1 MIRIY
6 HHKEVSPQYTTELH
20 THNEH
25 ELYFLLGGQRRYF
38 IRHSIYDLTPGN
50 LILIPKGVLHKT
62 VSKNSQGYDRFVL
75 FFSDEDVRSLS
86 GEKGYEYL
94 LEMGC
99 VQLPADTVQTITR
112 QLKQMQQEFTSQSHL
127 HTVYLEAQLQLI
139 LLTVLRRGTQQPKCM
154 ENTAEKIQKVA
165 QYMNQN
171 FHLPITLHDAAQ
183 MACLEDTYFSK
194 QFKAL
199 TGFGFLDYLTQ
210 LRLQEAQR
218 LLRTTSLSL
227 SDISEMCGFSGSNY
241 FGDVFRRYTGRSPN
255 AYRKEAAN
263 PDSTP

>member
-6 HHKEVSPQYTTELH
+6 HHKEVSPRYTTELH
-20 THNEH
+20 THSEH

-38 IRHSIYDLTPGN
+38 IRHSIYDLSPGN

-62 VSKNSQGYDRFVL
+62 ISKSSQGYDRFVL
-75 FFSDEDVRSLS
+75 FFSDEDVPSLS
-86 GEKGYEYL
+86 HMTGENAYGKL
-94 LEMGC
+94 MEMGC

-112 QLKQMQQEFTSQSHL
+112 QLKQMQQEFSAQSNL
-127 HTVYLEAQLQLI
+127 SPLYLEAQLQLI
-139 LLTVLRRGTQQPKCM
+139 LLTVLRCGTQQPKCT
-154 ENTAEKIQKVA
+154 ENTAEKIQNVA
-165 QYMNQN
+165 QYMNRN
-171 FHLPITLHDAAQ
+171 FHLPITLHEGAQ

-218 LLRTTSLSL
+218 LLRATSLSL
-227 SDISEMCGFSGSNY
+227 GDIAELCGFSGSNY
-241 FGDVFRRYTGRSPN
+241 FGDVFRRYVGLSPS
-255 AYRKEAAN
+255 AYRKQ
-263 PDSTP
+263 S

>member
-20 THNEH
+20 SHQEH

-38 IRHSIYDLTPGN
+38 IRHTIYDLSPGN
-50 LILIPKGVLHKT
+50 LILIPKDALHKT
-62 VSKNSQGYDRFVL
+62 VSNSNLGYDRFVL
-75 FFSDEDVRSLS
+75 FFSDEDLRPLS
-86 GEKGYEYL
+86 NALGPEAYEAL
-94 LEMGC
+94 LEIGC
-99 VQLPADTVQTITR
+99 VQLPPDAVQRITL
-112 QLKQMQQEFTSQSHL
+112 QLKQMQQEFTAQPGLYS
-127 HTVYLEAQLQLI
+127 VFLEAQLHLI
-139 LLTVLRRGTQQPKCM
+139 LLTVLRCGTPQPKCA

-165 QYMNQN
+165 RYIGQN
-171 FHLPITLHDAAQ
+171 FHLPITLHDGAQ

-210 LRLQEAQR
+210 IRLQEAQR

-227 SDISEMCGFSGSNY
+227 GDISEMCGFSGSNY
-241 FGDVFRRYTGRSPN
+241 FGDVFRRYTGHSPS
-255 AYRKEAAN
+255 AYRKGQ
-263 PDSTP
+263 

>member
-20 THNEH
+20 THQEH

-38 IRHSIYDLTPGN
+38 IRHSIYDLAPGN
-50 LILIPKGVLHKT
+50 LILIPKGALHKT
-62 VSKNSQGYDRFVL
+62 VSKNNQGYDRFVL
-75 FFSDEDVRSLS
+75 FFSDEDVHSLS
-86 GEKGYEYL
+86 DKLGEKAYGEL

-99 VQLPADTVQTITR
+99 IQLPADIVQKITH
-112 QLKQMQQEFTSQSHL
+112 QLKQMQQEFSTQPNL
-127 HTVYLEAQLQLI
+127 YPVYLEMQLQLI
-139 LLTVLRRGTQQPKCM
+139 LLTVLRCGTQQPKCT

-171 FHLPITLHDAAQ
+171 FHLAITLHDAAQ

-194 QFKAL
+194 QFKSL

-210 LRLQEAQR
+210 IRLQEAQR

-227 SDISEMCGFSGSNY
+227 NDISELCGFSGSNY
-241 FGDVFRRYTGRSPN
+241 FGDVFRRYVGLSPST
-255 AYRKEAAN
+255 YRKQE
-263 PDSTP
+263 TK

>member
-6 HHKEVSPQYTTELH
+6 HHKEVTPRYTTELH
-20 THNEH
+20 THPEH
-25 ELYFLLGGQRRYF
+25 ELYFLLSGQRRYF

-50 LILIPKGVLHKT
+50 LILIPKGALHKT
-62 VSKNSQGYDRFVL
+62 VSRNNQGYDRFVL
-75 FFSDEDVRSLS
+75 FFSDEDLRSLS
-86 GEKGYEYL
+86 GALGADAYEKL

-99 VQLPADTVQTITR
+99 IQLPADAVQRITQ
-112 QLKQMQQEFTSQSHL
+112 QLKQMQQEFSTQPEL
-127 HTVYLEAQLQLI
+127 YPVYLEMQLQLI
-139 LLTVLRRGTQQPKCM
+139 LLTVLRCGTPQPKCT

-171 FHLPITLHDAAQ
+171 FHLPITLHEAAQ
-183 MACLEDTYFSK
+183 MAYLEDTYFSK

-218 LLRTTSLSL
+218 LLRTTALSL
-227 SDISEMCGFSGSNY
+227 ADISELCGFSGSNY
-241 FGDVFRRYTGRSPN
+241 FGDVFRRYTGTSPS
-255 AYRKEAAN
+255 AYRKQQR
-263 PDSTP
+263 S

>member
-6 HHKEVSPQYTTELH
+6 HRKEVLPQYTTELH
-20 THNEH
+20 THQEH
-25 ELYFLLGGQRRYF
+25 ELYFLIGGQRRYF
-38 IRHSIYDLTPGN
+38 IRHSIYDLSPGN
-50 LILIPKGVLHKT
+50 LILIPKGVLHKA
-62 VSKNSQGYDRFVL
+62 VSNSSQGYDRFVL
-75 FFSDEDVRSLS
+75 FFTDEDVRPLRDALND
-86 GEKGYEYL
+86 GQYRRL

-99 VQLPADTVQTITR
+99 IRLPADAVQNITHR
-112 QLKQMQQEFTSQSHL
+112 LKQMQQEFSAQPNL
-127 HTVYLEAQLQLI
+127 YNFFLESQLQLI
-139 LLTVLRRGTQQPKCM
+139 LLTVLRCGISQPNCT

-165 QYMNQN
+165 QYIGQN
-171 FHLPITLHDAAQ
+171 FRLPITLHDAAQ

-210 LRLQEAQR
+210 IRLQEAQR

-241 FGDVFRRYTGRSPN
+241 FGDVFRRYTGISPS
-255 AYRKEAAN
+255 AYRKIEMQ
-263 PDSTP
+263 

>member
-6 HHKEVSPQYTTELH
+6 HHREVSPQYTTELH
-20 THNEH
+20 THGQH

-38 IRHSIYDLTPGN
+38 IRHSIYDLSPGN
-50 LILIPKGVLHKT
+50 LILIPKGALHKT

-75 FFSDEDVRSLS
+75 FFNDEDVRSLS
-86 GEKGYEYL
+86 DMLGENAYAQL

-99 VQLPADTVQTITR
+99 VQLPADAVQKITQ
-112 QLKQMQQEFTSQSHL
+112 QLKQMQQEFSAQPNLYSL
-127 HTVYLEAQLQLI
+127 YLEAQLQLI
-139 LLTVLRRGTQQPKCM
+139 LLTVLRCGTQQPKCA

-165 QYMNQN
+165 QYIGQN
-171 FHLPITLHDAAQ
+171 FRLPITLHDAAQ

-210 LRLQEAQR
+210 IRLQEAQR

-227 SDISEMCGFSGSNY
+227 SDISEMCGYSGSNY
-241 FGDVFRRYTGRSPN
+241 FGDVFRRYAGISPS
-255 AYRKEAAN
+255 AYRKQ
-263 PDSTP
+263 S